1 MEKIN
6 NTLRVWVEKCV
17 GNIPL
22 GIPRL
27 AGSIILKIIMK
38 IILDVVVLAGAAPH
52 VYF

>member
-1 MEKIN
+1 
-6 NTLRVWVEKCV
+6 VEKRD
-17 GNIPL
+17 GKIPL

-27 AGSIILKIIMK
+27 GGSIILKIIMK